1 MSFWA
6 CTISCPKRQSSTGRA
21 NGYVPPLGLS
31 LDGNLPS
38 WVRGDGVTFEITD
51 VEFKR
56 SSLRTSEPRCSG
68 FISDSRTLCSAASRL
83 ASLPGGSHSVGGR
96 TYFERPRT
104 RRILRPLESHQYKKA
119 DVDGCVRQMA
129 IPYLPGRRLL

>member
-1 MSFWA
+1 M
-6 CTISCPKRQSSTGRA
+6 TITAIAAMARISPMIR
-21 NGYVPPLGLS
+21 LG
-31 LDGNLPS
+31 
-38 WVRGDGVTFEITD
+38 
-51 VEFKR
+51 
-56 SSLRTSEPRCSG
+56 
-68 FISDSRTLCSAASRL
+68 SRL

-129 IPYLPGRRLL
+129 IPYLP

>member
-21 NGYVPPLGLS
+21 NGYVPP
-31 LDGNLPS
+31 
-38 WVRGDGVTFEITD
+38 VTFEITD

-129 IPYLPGRRLL
+129 IPYLP